1 MSEINGIKINN
12 NKTYVYLKS
21 IFKDKK
27 PTKSTVLLMR
37 LYFDK
42 VIDKDELMIFNE
54 VQKEKQPHDINNK
67 KNHGISGI
75 KMLGEPSSDSKNY
88 NFF

>member
-1 MSEINGIKINN
+1 MGEINGIKINN
-12 NKTYVYLKS
+12 NKTYAYLKS

-54 VQKEKQPHDINNK
+54 SQKEKQPHNNK
-67 KNHGISGI
+67 IHGISGI
-75 KMLGEPSSDSKNY
+75 KMLGKPSSESKNY

>member
-1 MSEINGIKINN
+1 MGEINGIKINN
-12 NKTYVYLKS
+12 NKTYAYLKS

-54 VQKEKQPHDINNK
+54 SQKEKQPHNINNK
-67 KNHGISGI
+67 IHEISGI
-75 KMLGEPSSDSKNY
+75 KMLGKPSSESKNY

>member
-1 MSEINGIKINN
+1 MGEINGIKINN
-12 NKTYVYLKS
+12 NKTYAYLKS

-54 VQKEKQPHDINNK
+54 SQKEKQPHNINNK
-67 KNHGISGI
+67 IHGISGI
-75 KMLGEPSSDSKNY
+75 KMLGKPSSESKNY